1 MRFLLVSINHAPEPI
16 GIGKYNGE
24 LARWLAD
31 QGHQVHVVTAQPY
44 YPRWQ
49 IYPGFRAWRY
59 STQREATGITIY
71 RCPLYIPKKPSTLRR
86 IAHLLSF
93 ALSSLPRLLQQW
105 AWKPEVVMVVVPTLF
120 CAPQAAL
127 LARLSGALSI
137 IHIQDFEV
145 DALFGLEMAKGGLA
159 HRTAAL
165 FERFVLQRFDR
176 ISTISPGMLRRAEDK
191 GTPHSRLLYLP
202 NWSEPGLFQD
212 AERSPALLRRLG
224 VDPSRRI
231 ILYAGNLGEKQG
243 LDVIIDCAR
252 HFQGDPSIA
261 FLIVGN
267 GTGKAR
273 LQDLIERSRLND
285 ITLAPL
291 QESHDLPALL
301 ASADCHLV
309 IQKPGVA
316 DAVMPSKLTNILAV
330 GGNAVITADPGT
342 SLGDLC
348 ANFPGIA
355 TQVTP
360 GSASALIQ
368 GIRAALD
375 LPRRNLIAQNY
386 AREHLSKDKILHHFF
401 SEILDGAILKH

>member
-1 MRFLLVSINHAPEPI
+1 MRFLLVSINHTPEPI

-24 LARWLAD
+24 LVRWLAD
-31 QGHQVHVVTAQPY
+31 QGHQVRVITAQPY

-49 IYPGFRAWRY
+49 IYPGFRGWHY
-59 STQREATGITIY
+59 STQRETPAITVY
-71 RCPLYIPKKPSTLRR
+71 RCPIYIPKKPSAPRR

-93 ALSSLPRLLQQW
+93 ALSSLPRLIQQW
-105 AWKPEVVMVVVPTLF
+105 VWQPQVVMVVVPTLF
-120 CAPQAAL
+120 CAPSAAL

-159 HRTAAL
+159 RRTARS
-165 FERFVLQRFDR
+165 FERFVLRRFDR
-176 ISTISPGMLRRAEDK
+176 VSTISPGMLRRAEDK
-191 GTPHSRLLYLP
+191 GTPHGRLLYLP
-202 NWSEPGLFQD
+202 NWSELGLFQN
-212 AERSPALLRRLG
+212 AERSPTLLRRLG
-224 VDPSRRI
+224 IDPSRHV

-243 LDVIIDCAR
+243 LNIIIDCAR
-252 HFQGDPSIA
+252 HFQDDPDIV

-273 LQDLIERSRLND
+273 LQDQIEHSGLSN

-291 QESHDLPALL
+291 QESNDLPALL

-309 IQKPGVA
+309 IQKRGVA

-348 ANFPGIA
+348 ADFPGIA
-355 TQVTP
+355 TLVAP
-360 GSASALIQ
+360 GSAEALIQ

-375 LPRRNLIAQNY
+375 LPRPNPIAQNY
-386 AREHLSKDKILHHFF
+386 AQEHLSKNKILRRFF
-401 SEILDGAILKH
+401 GEVLDGAMHKH